1 VDLGTYIGKKDAFPV
16 TRSMDQI
23 LVWSYELCQ
32 PTFELIDYKGYL
44 KKYNMLSLQQLDSSK
59 PTLSLVIHSPKT
71 IQCQMSTK
79 EEHKFTLRA
88 IIKEHMDRDIRF
100 KVSILCEGKIAK
112 RVLDLE
118 SIDDIRNIKKA
129 IAYTGILKTV
139 KIPKGML
146 NIPNT
151 YIDVDI
157 GELKEFA

>member
-1 VDLGTYIGKKDAFPV
+1 
-16 TRSMDQI
+16 
-23 LVWSYELCQ
+23 
-32 PTFELIDYKGYL
+32 
-44 KKYNMLSLQQLDSSK
+44 
-59 PTLSLVIHSPKT
+59 
-71 IQCQMSTK
+71 MSTK

-88 IIKEHMDRDIRF
+88 MIKEHKDRDIRF

-118 SIDDIRNIKKA
+118 SIDDIRNMKKV

-139 KIPKGML
+139 KMPKGML
-146 NIPNT
+146 NIPNS